1 MSDEQP
7 YDYTAARRAAT
18 ESARQERIHARLERF
33 RRQCPPAFAKPGVL
47 HPDVELWTKRFLD
60 GDPAGLILVG
70 NVGVGKSW
78 TLWKIKESLIR
89 SGVLLSAEI
98 RSAHEL
104 KRIVAPPIDEAEV
117 QTMTKAALLALDD
130 IGSIRVS
137 EWDADN
143 LMALIDERWKFQ
155 RPTVLTSNTPKLR
168 DLLGERVASRLA
180 DGATLIKMTGLDLRR
195 AG

>member
-7 YDYTAARRAAT
+7 YDYDEARRRAS
-18 ESARQERIHARLERF
+18 ESWMQEQIQAHLKRFFRQR
-33 RRQCPPAFAKPGVL
+33 PPVFAQPGVL

-78 TLWKIKESLIR
+78 TLWKIKETLIR
-89 SGVLLSAEI
+89 SCWLSSVEI

-104 KRIVAPPIDEAEV
+104 KKITAPPVDERALTEL
-117 QTMTKAALLALDD
+117 TEASLLALDD

-137 EWDADN
+137 DWDADN
-143 LMALIDERWKFQ
+143 LMALIDERWKHQ
-155 RPTVLTSNTPKLR
+155 RPIILTSNTPKLR

-180 DGATLIKMTGLDLRR
+180 DGATVIKMTGPDLRR
-195 AG
+195 AQ